1 MLNFKD
7 SELILGCAL
16 IPCSA
21 ALITPVCTASS
32 VSSAQDNPIKGGGRG
47 AGGEKGEGRKKG
59 EERKEKKEERAP
71 SPHLHH
77 HLHHPIGISFA
88 HRFPI

>member
-21 ALITPVCTASS
+21 ALITPICTAPS
-32 VSSAQDNPIKGGGRG
+32 VSSAQDNPIKGGGKG
-47 AGGEKGEGRKKG
+47 AGGGRGEGRKKG
-59 EERKEKKEERAP
+59 EERKGKKEERAP
-71 SPHLHH
+71 SALASRA
-77 HLHHPIGISFA
+77 G
-88 HRFPI
+88 FPISGRVK